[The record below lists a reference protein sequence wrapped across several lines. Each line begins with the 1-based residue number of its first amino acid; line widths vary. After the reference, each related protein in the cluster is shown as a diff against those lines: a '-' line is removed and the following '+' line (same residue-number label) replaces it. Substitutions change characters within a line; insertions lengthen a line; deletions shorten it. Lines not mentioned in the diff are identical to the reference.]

1 MLDAFQICTMIS
13 LSFIP
18 NGKIHFIAINLH
30 PDTACFLQLVHISLQ
45 LQLKH
50 LSWHLVK
57 LCLKHCHS
65 YSPLLCTGQII
76 YFCQHQEPSQSA
88 VYTVCQHCHP
98 WTMGSPLIFIIFPL
112 LSSSPG
118 ALSEEVWYW
127 FIHMADL
134 VTSYMAKYQELT
146 GYIIT
151 VQVFWPNLPKTH
163 QHTNTTAQTRSF
175 NGATADQVLN
185 ALPYT
190 PTWVGWG
197 YTTTV
202 QADKDRTTWLSHYTE
217 FTAE

>member
-1 MLDAFQICTMIS
+1 MLVPQNSARTLMLDAFQICYMIS

-18 NGKIHFIAINLH
+18 NGKIHFITIYLH
-30 PDTACFLQLVHISLQ
+30 RDPAYFLQLVHSHQ

-65 YSPLLCTGQII
+65 YSPLLCTGHII
-76 YFCQHQEPSQSA
+76 YFRQHQKPFQSA
-88 VYTVCQHCHP
+88 LHCLP
-98 WTMGSPLIFIIFPL
+98 AMSPLDNGSPLIFIIFPL

-134 VTSYMAKYQELT
+134 VTSNMANHLELT

-151 VQVFWPNLPKTH
+151 MQILWPN
-163 QHTNTTAQTRSF
+163 
-175 NGATADQVLN
+175 
-185 ALPYT
+185 
-190 PTWVGWG
+190 
-197 YTTTV
+197 
-202 QADKDRTTWLSHYTE
+202 
-217 FTAE
+217 